1 MQSGPCRLER
11 APRHCTA
18 FLGSNPTNPRQQL
31 SSTHGERAEGQRASL
46 VFLLL
51 LGSLLPAA
59 TAAAHLWE
67 SCSTPRPRSCLS
79 RGSPLRLFVTYCIR
93 AFDLQYL
100 RGNDSQQF
108 PKATMLPN
116 LGVGFPFPSCS
127 WVVKSH
133 LLEGQGLEK
142 PVCLC
147 SQGCCLLYPVMIG
160 ICLSALKPSSATSTS
175 SSSGT
180 CTTRAA

>member
-1 MQSGPCRLER
+1 MQSGPCHLER
-11 APRHCTA
+11 APRHRTA

-51 LGSLLPAA
+51 LGSLPPAA

-79 RGSPLRLFVTYCIR
+79 PGSPLRLFVTYCIR

-100 RGNDSQQF
+100 EEMILSSFQ
-108 PKATMLPN
+108 
-116 LGVGFPFPSCS
+116 
-127 WVVKSH
+127 
-133 LLEGQGLEK
+133 K
-142 PVCLC
+142 PP
-147 SQGCCLLYPVMIG
+147 CCQ
-160 ICLSALKPSSATSTS
+160 T
-175 SSSGT
+175 
-180 CTTRAA
+180 